1 MSIFFAV
8 DLDSFICKRQLFA
21 GKSFHES
28 FAFIFA
34 LFYML
39 YIYINIVQYPTPV
52 PTFLP
57 FLLEFAQLM
66 KTILVNQKI
75 DLILKNYKG

>member
-21 GKSFHES
+21 GKRFHES

-34 LFYML
+34 SLYML
-39 YIYINIVQYPTPV
+39 SIYIYTHLYRTIPHPGAY
-52 PTFLP
+52 L
-57 FLLEFAQLM
+57 FAVFVGIC
-66 KTILVNQKI
+66 TVNE
-75 DLILKNYKG
+75 LFW

>member
-21 GKSFHES
+21 GKRFHES

-34 LFYML
+34 SLYML
-39 YIYINIVQYPTPV
+39 SIYIYIYIYIVQYPTPV

-66 KTILVNQKI
+66 NYFGEP
-75 DLILKNYKG
+75 KN